1 MQGEVMK
8 MLNLRQN
15 GIYVDATVGLG
26 GHSEEILKGIG
37 PGGRLIGIDR
47 DEESLKIAGIRLA
60 DRRAILKRGN
70 FSDMETLLLPEGIS
84 EVNGILFDLGVSS
97 LQLRDF
103 ERGFSFVSG
112 GRLDMRMDRSQ
123 RVSAWDIVNRY
134 PENELDRILKEFGEE
149 RLSRKIAKAIIT
161 WRGKGPIDTCTELSK
176 IIEGVYGGR
185 GRIHPATRTFQALR
199 IAVNR
204 ELDQLKAG
212 LEAALRLLEKGGRM
226 CVIAYH
232 SLEDRIVKHFF
243 ADNSKRGLL
252 AIITKKPITPSV
264 GEIKSN
270 PSSRSAKMRA
280 AEKT

>member
-1 MQGEVMK
+1 MK

-47 DEESLKIAGIRLA
+47 DEESLKIAGIRLS
-60 DRRAILKRGN
+60 DRRFILKRGN
-70 FSDMETLLLPEGIS
+70 FSDMESLLLPEGIS

-103 ERGFSFVSG
+103 GRGFSFVSG
-112 GRLDMRMDRSQ
+112 ERLDMRMDRSQ

-149 RLSRKIAKAIIT
+149 RLSRKISKAIVS
-161 WRGKGPIDTCTELSK
+161 WRGKSPIDTCTELSK

-185 GRIHPATRTFQALR
+185 GKIHPATRTFQALR

-204 ELDQLKAG
+204 ELDQLRAG
-212 LEAALRLLEKGGRM
+212 LEAALRLLGKGGRM
-226 CVIAYH
+226 CVVAYH

-243 ADNSKRGLL
+243 ADNSKKGLL
-252 AIITKKPITPSV
+252 TIITKKPITPSV
-264 GEIKSN
+264 GELKSN
-270 PSSRSAKMRA
+270 PSSRSAKMRT
-280 AEKT
+280 AEKI